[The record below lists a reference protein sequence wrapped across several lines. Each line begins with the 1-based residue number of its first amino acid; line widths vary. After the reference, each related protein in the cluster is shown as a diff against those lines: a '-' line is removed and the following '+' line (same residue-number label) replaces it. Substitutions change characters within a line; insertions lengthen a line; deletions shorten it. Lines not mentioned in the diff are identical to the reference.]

1 MLAWIPFLQP
11 APGVSAY
18 WWTLV
23 FPLSVFVSMAWRT
36 VRQKD
41 LNGYWPS
48 VARMS
53 AQIVVG
59 MLSLFVGLAV
69 IIRVIMPLM
78 PVE

>member
-1 MLAWIPFLQP
+1 
-11 APGVSAY
+11 
-18 WWTLV
+18 
-23 FPLSVFVSMAWRT
+23 MAWRT

-59 MLSLFVGLAV
+59 MLSLFVGLAI

-78 PVE
+78 PVD